1 MEEGMKTETAIPRR
15 DSDITVG
22 ELRHI
27 LGRDDPLII
36 EVGCNDCETTA
47 KMLAVMPYAHI
58 VCFEPDPRP
67 LARNFCRGD
76 ERVQIHRM
84 AISDRYGKTTF
95 YQSGGEVPHSTAP
108 CKDDWDY
115 SSSIHKPTGHLE
127 RDEFVKFPT
136 QIDVMTRTLDDM
148 NLLLGNQV
156 DLIFADVQGSEA
168 RLILGGQATL
178 RRTRYFYCEF
188 YDVEQY
194 ERQPDL
200 KGLLSFLPDWE
211 LVAIYGDNA
220 LFRNREIHP

>member
-1 MEEGMKTETAIPRR
+1 MPERETPIPHRA
-15 DSDITVG
+15 SDITVG
-22 ELRHI
+22 ELRYI

-47 KMLAVMPYAHI
+47 KMLGVMPNARI

-67 LARNFCRGD
+67 LARNCCRGD
-76 ERVQIHRM
+76 ERVTVHQL
-84 AISDRYGKTTF
+84 AISDRIERTTF

-108 CKDDWDY
+108 CKADWDY
-115 SSSIHKPTGHLE
+115 SGSIHKPTGHLK
-127 RDEFVKFPT
+127 RDEFVKFPS

-148 NLLLGNQV
+148 NLFLSRQV
-156 DLIFADVQGSEA
+156 DLVFADVQGAEA
-168 RLILGGQATL
+168 RLILGGHATL

-200 KGLLSFLPDWE
+200 KGILSFLPYWD
-211 LVAIYGDNA
+211 LVGIYADNA
-220 LFRNREIHP
+220 LLCNRDLKDTE